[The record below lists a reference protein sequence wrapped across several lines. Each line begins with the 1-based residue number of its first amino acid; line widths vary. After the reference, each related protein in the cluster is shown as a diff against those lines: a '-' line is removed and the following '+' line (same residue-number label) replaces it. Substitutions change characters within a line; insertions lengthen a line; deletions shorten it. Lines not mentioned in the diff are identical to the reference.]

1 MSNIKNLEDLFIK
14 FFDIVQLKGHSL
26 QYFDQNA
33 GYSFYIALLSNKS
46 LTKNQAN
53 FVLKILK
60 KYKHILSD
68 EGIDADTLIQTLPW
82 KKDFR
87 VIDNSKRVSIDIDE
101 DGIPWVNL
109 QFPFSM
115 KAEFDKEF
123 TNQVGSQWDP
133 DKRVRRI
140 PLYHCNFLKVEEFV
154 QSRDFVLDDSFMDYK
169 DQIDEIWQNKDQYEP
184 HSEIVDGAVVLRNAN
199 TESTEAWINSA
210 TGVVADD
217 LLLARE
223 MGYFLKQ
230 DIYSTTIEKIASS
243 GKNLFWAK
251 DMNDFFSLYK
261 QVNTKCCVILDRSSD
276 YFTWLKKFV
285 NTSDLTGINRSE
297 IKVCFREDGKPNSAV
312 NTWIKE
318 NNVGGKVAD
327 GRIFV
332 FLNSPAKWLYK
343 DLDSFKIIAT
353 NGLFPFTSKTL
364 QCLLNHHPCV
374 INISDSKPAKQKE
387 IEIEEL

>member
-1 MSNIKNLEDLFIK
+1 MSNIKNLEELFVE
-14 FFDIVQLKGHSL
+14 FFDIVQRKSITL

-53 FVLKILK
+53 FVMKILK
-60 KYKHILSD
+60 KYKDVLVD
-68 EGIDADTLIQTLPW
+68 EGIDADTLMKTLPW

-109 QFPFSM
+109 QFPFAM

-123 TNQVGSQWDP
+123 NTQVGSQWDP

-140 PLYHCNFLKVEEFV
+140 PLYQCNFLKVEEFV
-154 QSRDFVLDDSFMDYK
+154 QSRGFELDDSFMDYK
-169 DQIDEIWQNKDQYEP
+169 DQIDDIWQNKDQYEP
-184 HSEIVDGAVVLRNAN
+184 YSEIIDGQVILKNAN
-199 TESTEAWINSA
+199 TESTEAWNKEA
-210 TGVVADD
+210 TGVVAED

-223 MGYFLKQ
+223 MGFFLRKEV
-230 DIYSTTIEKIASS
+230 YSSIIERIAASS
-243 GKNLFWAK
+243 KNLFWTK
-251 DMNDFFSLYK
+251 DMTEFFTLYK

-276 YFTWLKKFV
+276 YFAWLKKFV
-285 NTSDLTGINRSE
+285 NTSDLNGIDRRE
-297 IKVCFREDGKPNSAV
+297 LKVCFREDGKPNSTV
-312 NTWIKE
+312 NNWIKD
-318 NNVGGKVAD
+318 NNVGGKVSD
-327 GRIFV
+327 GRIFI

-364 QCLLNHHPCV
+364 QCLLNHHSCV
-374 INISDSKPAKQKE
+374 INISDDKPAKQKE